1 MLTGM
6 RLKNFKSWEDTG
18 DIALRPISGFFGPNS
33 SGKSSLIQALLML
46 KQTAESSDRGV
57 VFHFGDQ
64 RTPVNLGDFAS
75 VVHKHDT
82 SRDLKV
88 SLDWK
93 MDRTFE
99 VRDTDTD
106 EVVAEN
112 DFMGFEVASREV
124 VRSSRK
130 SLVVYQMSYR
140 VGGAV
145 FGMRRRRSQQRYDLF
160 CEGVDFKFARSV
172 GRPHRSTPPVKSY
185 GFPDQMRAGFRNA
198 GFVADLEFELE
209 ELLRNLYYLGPLRTA
224 PERRYAWS
232 DTQPSDVGQA
242 GELAIESI
250 LSSRERG
257 EKIGQGSGRPR
268 LTVEQYVAQWLR
280 KLELTHEFRVAP
292 LAEGVPMYEAMVR
305 ESAESAEVLIT
316 DVGFGV
322 SQVLPVLV
330 QCFYV
335 PRGSTVILEQPDI
348 HLHPVA
354 QALLADVLIDAWERR
369 KVQVL
374 VESHS
379 EHLLHRLQR
388 RIAEERISEEDVGM
402 YFCSSSGGR
411 SELTRLEVNE
421 FGRIANWPKN
431 FFGDM
436 FGEIAATRKAGLT
449 RQIEQEAATS
459 DCG

>member
-33 SGKSSLIQALLML
+33 SGKTSLVQALLML
-46 KQTAESSDRGV
+46 KQTAESSDRGAI
-57 VFHFGDQ
+57 FQFGDQ
-64 RTPVNLGDFAS
+64 RSPVNLGDFLS
-75 VVHKHDT
+75 VVHKHDA
-82 SRDLKV
+82 SRELEI

-93 MDRTFE
+93 MDGTFK
-99 VRDTDTD
+99 VWDTNTD
-106 EVVAEN
+106 EIVAKD
-112 DFMGFEVASREV
+112 DFMGFEVVSREV
-124 VRSSRK
+124 TRRSQK
-130 SLVVYQMSYR
+130 SLAVKQMSYR
-140 VGGAV
+140 VGNAV
-145 FGMRRRRSQQRYDLF
+145 FGMQQGSQQRYELF
-160 CEGVDFKFARSV
+160 CEGVDFEFARRV
-172 GRPHRSTPPVKSY
+172 GRPGHSTSPVKSY
-185 GFPDQMRAGFRNA
+185 GFPDQVRADFRNA
-198 GFVADLEFELE
+198 EFVADLEYELE
-209 ELLRNLYYLGPLRTA
+209 ELLRKVYYLGPLRTA

-232 DTQPSDVGQA
+232 GTQPRDVGQA
-242 GELAIESI
+242 GEFAIESI

-292 LAEGVPMYEAMVR
+292 LAEGVSVYEAMVR
-305 ESAESAEVLIT
+305 ESSESAEVLIT

-335 PRGSTVILEQPDI
+335 PSGSTVILEQPDI

-379 EHLLHRLQR
+379 EHLLHRIQR

-402 YFCSSSGGR
+402 YFCSSSSGR

-449 RQIEQEAATS
+449 RQIEQGAHDE
-459 DCG
+459 

>member
-93 MDRTFE
+93 MDEIFE
-99 VRDTDTD
+99 VKDTDTD

-124 VRSSRK
+124 VRGSRK
-130 SLVVYQMSYR
+130 TLVVDQMSYR
-140 VGGAV
+140 VGDAV

-160 CEGVDFKFARSV
+160 CEGVDFEFARSV
-172 GRPHRSTPPVKSY
+172 GRPKRSASPVKSY
-185 GFPDQMRAGFRNA
+185 GFPDQVRAGFRNA

-209 ELLRNLYYLGPLRTA
+209 ELLRNVYYLGPLRTA

-232 DTQPSDVGQA
+232 GTQPSDVGQA
-242 GELAIESI
+242 GEFVIESI

-292 LAEGVPMYEAMVR
+292 LAEGVPVYEAMVR

-335 PRGSTVILEQPDI
+335 PNGSTVILEQPDI

-379 EHLLHRLQR
+379 EHLLHRIQR
-388 RIAEERISEEDVGM
+388 RIAEEWISEEDVGM

-411 SELTRLEVNE
+411 SALTRLEVNE

-449 RQIEQEAATS
+449 RQIERE
-459 DCG
+459 DHDE